1 MLHVRTGDRRL
12 SRPAICY
19 PDRRSGFDR
28 RSQKGLLGALRESP
42 AVLLTLLIGLNALS
56 AADWAFTTRALANG
70 ALEANMI
77 LDSLIAIDPLAAAA
91 FKAACVLAVTA
102 AIWLA
107 RRYRLVLATAVGA
120 VAVYGAL
127 MVYHVAG
134 LLSSGA
140 F

>member
-77 LDSLIAIDPLAAAA
+77 LDSLIAIDPLAAVA

>member
-12 SRPAICY
+12 SRPTICY

-28 RSQKGLLGALRESP
+28 RRQKGLLGALRDSP
-42 AVLLTLLIGLNALS
+42 GALLTLLIGLNALS
-56 AADWAFTTRALANG
+56 AADWALTTRALAHG
-70 ALEANMI
+70 ALEANMV
-77 LDSLIAIDPLAAAA
+77 LDSLIAIDPIAAAA

-107 RRYRLVLATAVGA
+107 RRYRLILATAVGA
-120 VAVYGAL
+120 IGIYGAL
-127 MVYHVAG
+127 MLYHFAG

-140 F
+140 L